1 MNQKKEQIEE
11 KFLSIITNLLG
22 HEPSKEE
29 MQKVLEPL
37 NELGKNARQ
46 LILNILENISSEPDE
61 NERIK
66 KMEKFVTAFKK
77 AKDESLGNHKPD

>member
-1 MNQKKEQIEE
+1 M
-11 KFLSIITNLLG
+11 SIITNLLG

-46 LILNILENISSEPDE
+46 FIFNILEDINSEPDE
-61 NERIK
+61 NEHIK
-66 KMEKFVTAFKK
+66 KMEKCK
-77 AKDESLGNHKPD
+77 SSKPFGLFI